1 MVAPELVADLTDL
14 LRRVT
19 GRAASDQD
27 GGITVTLAPGVE
39 LPEVERDLRAVVHR
53 WSEMHPG
60 VRVQVIAAGAKVP
73 QPLRRRTFRRG
84 GRPEQPVAVATTGVG
99 ATSPPAS

>member
-27 GGITVTLAPGVE
+27 GGITVTLAPGVD
-39 LPEVERDLRAVVHR
+39 LHEVERDLRAVVHR

-60 VRVQVIAAGAKVP
+60 VHIQVAAGAKVP
-73 QPLRRRTFRRG
+73 HAPRRRTFRR
-84 GRPEQPVAVATTGVG
+84 RARSEQPVAVATTGVE
-99 ATSPPAS
+99 ATSSPTS